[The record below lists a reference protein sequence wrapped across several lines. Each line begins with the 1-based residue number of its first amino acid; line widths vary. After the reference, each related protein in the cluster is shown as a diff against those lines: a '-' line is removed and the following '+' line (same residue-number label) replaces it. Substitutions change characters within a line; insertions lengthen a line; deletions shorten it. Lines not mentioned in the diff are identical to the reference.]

1 MSSHSAKTK
10 MSLYVMFPVATFYFF
25 NKPEL
30 FEEYVTGRVR
40 QLYPPEDKMQK
51 RELQKL
57 KEKMQVKYE
66 AKVVK
71 ENEAQRQLFEAKR
84 KLAQS

>member
-1 MSSHSAKTK
+1 
-10 MSLYVMFPVATFYFF
+10 MFPVATFYYF

-40 QLYPPEDKMQK
+40 KLYPPEENMQ
-51 RELQKL
+51 REELQKL
-57 KEKMQVKYE
+57 KEKMQTKYE
-66 AKVVK
+66 EKVQR

-84 KLAQS
+84 SSAQS